1 MLHIACAWI
10 LAVLAL
16 EHARGED
23 ESCEEC
29 EESLSLRQLRSQRQA
44 QAWSFEKPDPE
55 LLLWDRVVNATIG
68 AVERVV
74 YNGWLKVPLVHDPAL
89 LDFEEPPYLCLRV
102 RGLKALK
109 QPAANGP
116 LLMHCGGP
124 GSGRDCAQRMTELNL
139 DIDGRH
145 QLIASYDVLAIDQR
159 GVNTSHDANETQGG
173 WGEVPACPFSWSGH
187 PVQRFPTIYCD
198 ETKKYLDGSK
208 ELQQELMEMLMPL
221 DNQTAVQDAW
231 ESYVLPTWRG
241 DTAFST
247 NEIDVRWFY
256 RMVKLE
262 HGLCYEAERYKMKA
276 PNGRVYNALQFAGT
290 VDLAH
295 DMDLLR
301 RALGAPKLSVYGA
314 SYGTAVSA
322 TYATIFPERSHR
334 LVMDGVLN
342 PFPDT
347 EARGIS
353 FSKGIQ
359 AVWDGLE
366 EDCERSLRLFPHGS
380 PERCPAAPGA
390 SVKVQEV
397 LKGSNQTLAFQ
408 LRQLMLIAATH
419 AEDVGP
425 VAMACI
431 QQFHSGRQVP
441 GCDQILPQLGISAGN
456 DTDHFGLGMQALV
469 MATDSSGRL
478 NEEEFIVWWR
488 KASASSLRRTAR
500 PSDESYPIGILWS
513 INWMVAMSTWP
524 SYSRPVPPAG
534 ASGVPAVIIGNL
546 HDPQT
551 AFESAQ
557 LLRRS
562 FPEGYL
568 VTWQGYGHCFK
579 VYQHGSELLKEYN
592 RSKAM
597 GALPAYTNGVGKYAC
612 MSKVLSYLQTGHGLV
627 DGHTCLVSEPLRLG
641 RAAVEDAT
649 M

>member
-1 MLHIACAWI
+1 
-10 LAVLAL
+10 
-16 EHARGED
+16 
-23 ESCEEC
+23 
-29 EESLSLRQLRSQRQA
+29 
-44 QAWSFEKPDPE
+44 
-55 LLLWDRVVNATIG
+55 
-68 AVERVV
+68 
-74 YNGWLKVPLVHDPAL
+74 
-89 LDFEEPPYLCLRV
+89 
-102 RGLKALK
+102 
-109 QPAANGP
+109 
-116 LLMHCGGP
+116 
-124 GSGRDCAQRMTELNL
+124 
-139 DIDGRH
+139 
-145 QLIASYDVLAIDQR
+145 
-159 GVNTSHDANETQGG
+159 
-173 WGEVPACPFSWSGH
+173 
-187 PVQRFPTIYCD
+187 
-198 ETKKYLDGSK
+198 
-208 ELQQELMEMLMPL
+208 MEMLMPL

-247 NEIDVRWFY
+247 NEPWSITTTRPERLRKAGEIDVRWFY

-290 VDLAH
+290 
-295 DMDLLR
+295 DLLR

-456 DTDHFGLGMQALV
+456 DTDHFGLSL
-469 MATDSSGRL
+469 S
-478 NEEEFIVWWR
+478 EFIVWWR
-488 KASASSLRRTAR
+488 KAS
-500 PSDESYPIGILWS
+500 ESYPIGILWS

-524 SYSRPVPPAG
+524 SYSRPGLWAQGLCWIHGP
-534 ASGVPAVIIGNL
+534 
-546 HDPQT
+546 
-551 AFESAQ
+551 EWSAA
-557 LLRRS
+557 RS